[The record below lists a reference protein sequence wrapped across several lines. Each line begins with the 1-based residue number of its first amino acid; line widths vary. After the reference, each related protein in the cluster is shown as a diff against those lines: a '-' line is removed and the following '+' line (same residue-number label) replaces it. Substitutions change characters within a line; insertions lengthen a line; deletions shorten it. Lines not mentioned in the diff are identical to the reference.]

1 MSMGEMRGDVAAVFR
16 SGLVGQTPPEAA
28 SLPAC
33 NLSSADNLLLSIEPL
48 TSSHSLLT
56 DHTQSHLNHD
66 GPVKAEGPAAVAL
79 GPGHRSGPS
88 SQQQQ
93 PLPSLFKA
101 QCPTDGRYQS
111 LYRIIV

>member
-1 MSMGEMRGDVAAVFR
+1 MSTGEMRGDLAAVFR

-33 NLSSADNLLLSIEPL
+33 NLSSSSNLPLSIEPL
-48 TSSHSLLT
+48 TSSRSLLT

-66 GPVKAEGPAAVAL
+66 RPVKAEGPAAVSL

-88 SQQQQ
+88 SQQQ
-93 PLPSLFKA
+93 PLASLLRA
-101 QCPTDGRYQS
+101 QGPTDGRDQS
-111 LYRIIV
+111 LYCLE